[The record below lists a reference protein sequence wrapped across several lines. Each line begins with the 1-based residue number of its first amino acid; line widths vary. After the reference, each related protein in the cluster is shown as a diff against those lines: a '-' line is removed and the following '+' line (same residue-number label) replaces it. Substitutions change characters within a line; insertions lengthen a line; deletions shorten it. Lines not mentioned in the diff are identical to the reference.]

1 METQIRGYAKAM
13 RRDATEAE
21 RLIWRH
27 LRGHRFV
34 GMKFRRQH
42 PIGSYVVDFAA
53 LKHRIVIEIDG
64 GQHADSR
71 DDEIRDAC
79 LRSAGYRVLRY
90 WNNDVLERTDAILED
105 IWRKV
110 VSDDAALVR

>member
-42 PIGSYVVDFAA
+42 PIGSYIVDFAA

-71 DDEIRDAC
+71 DDEIRDAW

-110 VSDDAALVR
+110 VCDDAALVR